1 MANILIYSGSSDFT
15 AASASY
21 YANPTGSSPTPF
33 GFYDSDAQ
41 FKEDANK
48 VTNFCARRLG
58 WPIENVELQD
68 IQFWAAFEQAVTVY
82 GNELYAYKQ
91 REDYLSLEGAEGF
104 SYSAGADF
112 SSTLVTPNMGAI
124 IRLSQQ
130 YGTEAGV
137 GGNVDYHKGVI
148 PLTA

>member
-15 AASASY
+15 TYSASAAADPSL
-21 YANPTGSSPTPF
+21 ASPTPF
-33 GFYDSDAQ
+33 GFYDDDAQ
-41 FKEDANK
+41 FQTDANK

-91 REDYLSLEGAEGF
+91 REDYLSLEGAEGY
-104 SYSAGADF
+104 SYSAGANF
-112 SSTLVTPNMGAI
+112 SEYISY
-124 IRLSQQ
+124 S
-130 YGTEAGV
+130 
-137 GGNVDYHKGVI
+137 
-148 PLTA
+148 

>member
-1 MANILIYSGSSDFT
+1 MVHQTLPLHRLLIII
-15 AASASY
+15 
-21 YANPTGSSPTPF
+21 PHLQGSSPTPF

-41 FKEDANK
+41 FKEDADK

-112 SSTLVTPNMGAI
+112 SNTLVTPNFSSI
-124 IRLSQQ
+124 VRLSQQ
-130 YGTEAGV
+130 YGEQAGV
-137 GGNVDYHKGVI
+137 
-148 PLTA
+148 

>member
-21 YANPTGSSPTPF
+21 YNTPSTGSSPTPF
-33 GFYDSDAQ
+33 GFYDNDTQFQADA
-41 FKEDANK
+41 DK

-104 SYSAGADF
+104 SYSASVINQTTF
-112 SSTLVTPNMGAI
+112 ENTLVTPNFSSI
-124 IRLSQQ
+124 VRLSEQ
-130 YGTEAGV
+130 YGEQAGV
-137 GGNVDYHKGVI
+137 GGNVDYHKV
-148 PLTA
+148 